1 MKIDIPQ
8 RQRWLVIIAAIG
20 VVLIVLDRVLF
31 TPLTATW
38 QAHTLEIARLQKS
51 VTEGRGLIA
60 RAGQLDRTWNE
71 MQANSLPKDPAQAEQ
86 DVISSFDRW
95 GRGNNIELGSIR
107 PQWKRGTDRYSLL
120 ECRVDATGSLGAVTR
135 FLQSIELSTLALRVD
150 SVELGTRD
158 DRGQKMAATFIVSG
172 LRLQPLEA
180 RP

>member
-1 MKIDIPQ
+1 MTPARRQRLLLIATVSVLGLLLLDRVAFTPLLAHWRSAALETATLRRNLAAGAVAVQ
-8 RQRWLVIIAAIG
+8 NAAHARQRWQEVQAA
-20 VVLIVLDRVLF
+20 
-31 TPLTATW
+31 A
-38 QAHTLEIARLQKS
+38 
-51 VTEGRGLIA
+51 
-60 RAGQLDRTWNE
+60 
-71 MQANSLPKDPAQAEQ
+71 LPAEVGQAEQ
-86 DVISSFDRW
+86 IVLSSLNQW
-95 GRGNNIELGSIR
+95 GQGAGVAIGSIT
-107 PQWKRGTDRYSLL
+107 PQWKRGADNRYSTL